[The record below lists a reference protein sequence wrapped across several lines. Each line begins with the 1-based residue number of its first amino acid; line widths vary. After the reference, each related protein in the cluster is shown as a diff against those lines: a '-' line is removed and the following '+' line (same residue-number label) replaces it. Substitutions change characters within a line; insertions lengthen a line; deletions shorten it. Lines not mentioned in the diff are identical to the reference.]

1 MAETSAAG
9 PSDPD
14 FVLQRRATLGDVVSR
29 HRFWIGGAT
38 NLLLGGFL
46 GVVLGGGLTVLE
58 LMGELDKPLFGVPL
72 GLAFFGFGLWS
83 FWQLR
88 DDVGMGVE
96 QRTLGLV
103 FSRAG
108 DERVISWSDIANV
121 GWLQSGSTGKVHL
134 AEVSLALHDGS
145 VVKLPVE
152 RLSDRRVLTA
162 ALSAKL
168 GVQFP
173 PH

>member
-1 MAETSAAG
+1 METPAAG
-9 PSDPD
+9 PSTPD
-14 FVLQRRATLGDVVSR
+14 FLAQRRATLGDVVSR
-29 HRFWIGGAT
+29 HRFWIGGAV

-58 LMGELDKPLFGVPL
+58 LMGEIKKPLFGVPL
-72 GLAFFGFGLWS
+72 GLAFFGFGLWN

-88 DDVGMGVE
+88 DDVGVRVE
-96 QRTLGLV
+96 QRLLGLV
-103 FSRAG
+103 FARAG
-108 DERVISWSDIANV
+108 DEGVIAWRDIAKV
-121 GWLQSGSTGKVHL
+121 GWLQGGSRHL
-134 AEVSLALHDGS
+134 AEVHLDLHDGS
-145 VVKLPVE
+145 RVKLPVE
-152 RLSDRRVLTA
+152 RLSDRRILTA